1 MTPQLALTEAALGL
15 IRHASTDIPATTAAG
30 PRAGR
35 RLTNSMGASTD
46 PGVWLQ
52 ETALL
57 RLVSIIEAYVDA
69 VSMHR
74 MGTVVD
80 AKPTLVALMLRDFEL
95 TSSNAWQDRHDA
107 YETYHGFSLRS
118 RVGWAPI
125 KAGIEVR
132 NCLLHGL
139 GSLTAKQRGQTKLP
153 SVIKI
158 IDVSIGT
165 NRMHLSTPTVPKL
178 GAGCDAFVRHVDS
191 SIDLV
196 NP

>member
-1 MTPQLALTEAALGL
+1 MTPQLGLTEAALGL
-15 IRHASTDIPATTAAG
+15 IHHATTDIPQSASLLR
-30 PRAGR
+30 PHGR
-35 RLTNSMGASTD
+35 IRLNSMGASTD
-46 PGVWLQ
+46 PTVWLQ

-74 MGTVVD
+74 MGAVID
-80 AKPTLVALMLRDFEL
+80 AKPALIALMLRDFEL

-107 YETYHGFSLRS
+107 FETYHRFSLRS
-118 RVGWAPI
+118 RNGWAPI
-125 KAGIEVR
+125 NAGIEVR

-139 GSLTAKQRGQTKLP
+139 GGLTAKQRDQTKLP

-158 IDVSIGT
+158 IDVAIGS
-165 NRMHLSTPTVPKL
+165 NRMHLSSATVSKL
-178 GAGCDAFVRHVDS
+178 GAGCEAFVDHVDS